1 MVVIISGNCSRPR
14 DVFASGMRAIRMMRA
29 IVVVVV
35 CLVFAQGLI
44 WLDEDVAAFLC

>member
-1 MVVIISGNCSRPR
+1 VIISGNCSRPR
-14 DVFASGMRAIRMMRA
+14 DVFASGMRA